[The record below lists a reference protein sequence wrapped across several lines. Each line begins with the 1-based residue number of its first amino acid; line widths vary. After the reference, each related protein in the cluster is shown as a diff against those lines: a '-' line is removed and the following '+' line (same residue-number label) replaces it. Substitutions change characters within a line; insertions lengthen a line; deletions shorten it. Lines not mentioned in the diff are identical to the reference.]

1 MQKNLYMIDC
11 FNVIIE
17 EIAPRFFNRYF
28 PKEEAMKIKDRYFVD
43 IDLGK
48 KTLED
53 FYKSV
58 SKEYDIPENEVRKIW
73 DAPLHVN
80 KGILPILEKLAKKGD
95 VVLVSNAP
103 KGFVEAAFEK
113 LNLNHYFKKLYVS
126 SAIGMIKPNRDIYE
140 YVIRDQNET
149 YQNIYMVDDN
159 EANLKVLSSL
169 HVHGILFTGNDCL
182 KELL

>member
-1 MQKNLYMIDC
+1 MEKNLYMVDC

-17 EIAPRFFNRYF
+17 EIAPHFFYRYF
-28 PKEEAMKIKDRYFVD
+28 SKGEAMNVKERYFHD

-48 KTLED
+48 KTLEE
-53 FYKSV
+53 FYKEV
-58 SKEYDIPENEVRKIW
+58 SQEYGMPSSDVKKVW

-80 KGILPILEKLAKKGD
+80 EGILPILEKLAKKGD

-103 KGFVEAAFEK
+103 KGFVEKAFEDLG
-113 LNLNHYFKKLYVS
+113 LNRYFKKLYVS

-140 YVIRDQNET
+140 YVIRDQNEN
-149 YQNIYMVDDN
+149 YKEMYMIDDN
-159 EANLKVLSSL
+159 EANLKVLPSL